1 LREFDTRA
9 LQAATDEKILNQ
21 FIEENEFFILKCVSS
36 ITHRYITKNDDE
48 WSLALVAFNK
58 AIQSYDFHKGSFAS
72 FAEMIIRNQLID
84 HYRGQFKYKK
94 EIAVNPKVFDT
105 ESNEDDENLHI
116 RLAVVDK
123 VHKNQDNTLQYEIH
137 EANQAFANFGFSF
150 YDLSECSP
158 KAEKTKKS
166 CAKAVVFLLKNP
178 LLIEEIYNLK
188 QLPLKII
195 EKNAKVPRKIL
206 ERHRKYI
213 IAAVEILSGEYPG
226 LAEYMR
232 FIRKELD

>member
-1 LREFDTRA
+1 
-9 LQAATDEKILNQ
+9 
-21 FIEENEFFILKCVSS
+21 
-36 ITHRYITKNDDE
+36 
-48 WSLALVAFNK
+48 
-58 AIQSYDFHKGSFAS
+58 
-72 FAEMIIRNQLID
+72 
-84 HYRGQFKYKK
+84 
-94 EIAVNPKVFDT
+94 
-105 ESNEDDENLHI
+105 
-116 RLAVVDK
+116 
-123 VHKNQDNTLQYEIH
+123 LQYEIQ

-150 YDLSECSP
+150 FDLSECSP

-178 LLIEEIYNLK
+178 LLITEIYNLK

-195 EKNAKVPRKIL
+195 EKNTKVPRKIL